1 MKIQQIKIAL
11 FAALLANTFFMASC
25 NRVKNNDTKND
36 NDTEMSKDN
45 SMAEF
50 SYNDAMNIADE
61 ASNVNSG
68 DNLGNYK
75 TASNCA
81 TVTKD
86 TTTNP
91 RTITVDFGASNCLCN
106 DGRYRRGKVLVTY
119 TGKYRDAGS
128 VHTIGFDNYFVNDN
142 QILGSKTVTN
152 MGLNASNQS
161 YFSIVVNGKIIK
173 ANTTD
178 SIVWSSN
185 RTRTWIQGEA
195 TQTWTDDIYEITG
208 SGSGQNKNG
217 SFTMNIIQPL
227 VKDLSCK
234 WFKSGKVE
242 LQPAGKLLRTIDYG
256 NGNCDNTATVLIN
269 GNTYTIVLN

>member
-11 FAALLANTFFMASC
+11 FAALLANVFFMVSC
-25 NRVKNNDTKND
+25 NRIKTKDNNND

-161 YFSIVVNGKIIK
+161 YFNIVVNGKIIK

-178 SIVWSSN
+178 SIMWSSN

-208 SGSGQNKNG
+208 NGSGQNKNG
-217 SFTMNIIQPL
+217 SFTMSIIQPL
-227 VKDLSCK
+227 VRDLSCK
-234 WFKSGKVE
+234 WLKAE
-242 LQPAGKLLRTIDYG
+242 R
-256 NGNCDNTATVLIN
+256 
-269 GNTYTIVLN
+269 

>member
-1 MKIQQIKIAL
+1 MKIQSIKIAL
-11 FAALLANTFFMASC
+11 FAALFANTVLMISC
-25 NRVKNNDTKND
+25 NREKGNSKD

-45 SMAEF
+45 SLAEF
-50 SYNDAMNIADE
+50 TYNDALNIADE

-86 TTTNP
+86 TTANP
-91 RTITVDFGASNCLCN
+91 RTITVDFGPTNCLCN

-142 QILGSKTVTN
+142 KIMGSKTVTN
-152 MGLNASNQS
+152 MGFNASNQS
-161 YFSIVVNGKIIK
+161 YFSVVVNGKIIK

-185 RTRTWIQGEA
+185 RTRTWIQGES
-195 TQTWTDDIYEITG
+195 TPTWTDDIYEITG
-208 SGSGQNKNG
+208 NGSGQNKNG

-227 VKDLSCK
+227 VKDLSCT
-234 WFKSGKVE
+234 WFTSGKVE
-242 LQPAGKLLRTIDYG
+242 LQPSGKLLRTIDYG
-256 NGNCDNTATVLIN
+256 NGSCDNSATVLIN
-269 GNTYTIVLN
+269 GNTYTITLN

>member
-11 FAALLANTFFMASC
+11 FAALLANVFFMVSC
-25 NRVKNNDTKND
+25 NRIKTKDNNND

-161 YFSIVVNGKIIK
+161 YFNIVVNGKIIK

-178 SIVWSSN
+178 SIMWSSN

-208 SGSGQNKNG
+208 NGSGQNKNG
-217 SFTMNIIQPL
+217 SFTMSIIQPL
-227 VKDLSCK
+227 VRDLSCK

-269 GNTYTIVLN
+269 GNTYSIVLN